1 MSLYDVC
8 TDFFKNY
15 EEVSAA
21 DFYREL
27 FPKGELQKRDE
38 SHNWKYNAIACEI
51 SEPVKRFT
59 IGDDL
64 EHLDDLLK
72 SENFVIMSPISYV
85 GKNRTAKNA
94 RQLYALTF
102 DLDGIKGV
110 KGLTDLFFQMYF
122 TLSNFYS

>member
-1 MSLYDVC
+1 MMFVLI
-8 TDFFKNY
+8 FKNY

-85 GKNRTAKNA
+85 GKARIAKM
-94 RQLYALTF
+94 LGFYMH
-102 DLDGIKGV
+102 
-110 KGLTDLFFQMYF
+110 LF
-122 TLSNFYS
+122 LI